1 MKGKR
6 KTKGELIEAIVEVMR
21 KELPQR
27 NNFAKV
33 KQIVKKLALRNKSP
47 LGRLVESIMFSYM
60 IKHNGATP
68 NIDTVISMLT
78 YARPYLG
85 EDPLLKEKVTSHY
98 KNILSNL
105 LKNKSN
111 IDQARNFANF
121 LEEKLKEYPDLK
133 KLRRIEILYMI
144 METIEKLTKESTEEE
159 EWF

>member
-1 MKGKR
+1 MKKR
-6 KTKGELIEAIVEVMR
+6 RRKREEIVDVIVEVIK
-21 KELPQR
+21 KEMPQR
-27 NNFAKV
+27 NNFTRI
-33 KQIVKKLALRNKSP
+33 KQIVKRLALRSKSP

-85 EDPLLKEKVTSHY
+85 EDPLLKEKVTSYY
-98 KNILSNL
+98 KNILKNL

-133 KLRRIEILYMI
+133 KLRRIEVLYMI